1 MSILSLAA
9 LPAATGV
16 ARDAVAGGAQM
27 GQQFLSLLAQVAT
40 AGAQAAREGAATA
53 SGAQSDSTATALAAD
68 TAQPDTI
75 TQRSESLA
83 QRIASWLQQQPWL
96 KNSGAAQQ
104 PVSIELSLDQLDRPR
119 ATLGGQSSPELD
131 AALAS
136 HPDWLDEFRDLALD
150 RLEQS
155 APSNS
160 NWSAQ
165 SLTIQQDSATMDVQ
179 HRWN

>member
-83 QRIASWLQQQPWL
+83 QRIASWLQQTTVAEEFWRGPTTR
-96 KNSGAAQQ
+96 
-104 PVSIELSLDQLDRPR
+104 IDRTVARPTR
-119 ATLGGQSSPELD
+119 SASRHARRPKFAGTGRGSGQSPG
-131 AALAS
+131 LAG
-136 HPDWLDEFRDLALD
+136 
-150 RLEQS
+150 
-155 APSNS
+155 
-160 NWSAQ
+160 
-165 SLTIQQDSATMDVQ
+165 
-179 HRWN
+179 